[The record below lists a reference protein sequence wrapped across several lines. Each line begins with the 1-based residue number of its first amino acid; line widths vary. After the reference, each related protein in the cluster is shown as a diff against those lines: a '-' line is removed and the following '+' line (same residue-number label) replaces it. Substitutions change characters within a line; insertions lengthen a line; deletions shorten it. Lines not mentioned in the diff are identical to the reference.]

1 MYIIKSES
9 RDAYFNLA
17 MEEYLLK
24 NSDEEFFLTAI
35 NGPSVLLGVNQNA
48 YDEINALYVK
58 QNGLKVVRRITGG
71 GTVFQDEGILN
82 FSFIYKNDGSDLLDF
97 SYVASFIAD
106 FLKEKLGIDAKC
118 EGRNDICINGKK
130 FSGQARYFHE
140 DRILHHGTILI
151 STNKKSLVNALKF
164 SDEKNYLR
172 SIIPTNEVIT
182 NINEVLTNKIKTE
195 DFWALLINYFQSK
208 FPNNK
213 FYQLSSNEIEKIK
226 ELVKTKYSTFE
237 WNYGTRPDFN
247 YYSAL
252 ECFSGSIEMF
262 IKLSPD
268 SIIEDIRFFGDFFSM
283 KDVKE
288 IENAL
293 KNIKLSKKE
302 IMKVLDNFD
311 FDKYFYAIEKEN
323 FVNCIINLK
332 SN

>member
-140 DRILHHGTILI
+140 DRILYHGTILI

>member
-118 EGRNDICINGKK
+118 EGRSDICINGKK